1 MSDITDHDIVDAMI
15 TYGGGFASRLGK
27 LYLYYADAVNQAKL
41 KAAFPEFWTQYAE
54 IVEMRRKQPLETK

>member
-1 MSDITDHDIVDAMI
+1 MTDVTDHDIVDAMI

-27 LYLYYADAVNQAKL
+27 LYRYADARNQKKL
-41 KAAFPEFWTQYAE
+41 KAAFPEFWKQYAE